1 MPTALGSAVLARH
14 RALPIIG
21 DNTMKCF
28 LTCASSARS
37 AMLAILLAG
46 VLLPASVLAAEQPVP
61 IAELAKQTHFHGIA
75 AHPDPTGGIHLA
87 THHGLFRVDGRG
99 LATRVAASAD
109 DFMGFTVHPTRPEV
123 LYASG
128 HPARGGNLGIITS
141 TDSGRTWRQLS
152 RGLNGPVDFHQLAV
166 SKADPNVIYGAF
178 RGLQISRD
186 GGESWGVAAPGPDGL
201 MSLAAS
207 SVDTARLYAATKG
220 GLLYSTDAGKTWQP
234 AHLRRSAA
242 TMVYT
247 GYDNDVYA
255 FMIGVG
261 LVRTRE
267 PALRWELVNDRFGEH
282 YLLHLAVDPAAPQHL
297 YAITSAPAVIASR
310 DGGARWAPL
319 GATVAD

>member
-1 MPTALGSAVLARH
+1 MSTNSGRYVIVFAVTILVASEIFASRSLVAAATTVTAL
-14 RALPIIG
+14 
-21 DNTMKCF
+21 
-28 LTCASSARS
+28 
-37 AMLAILLAG
+37 
-46 VLLPASVLAAEQPVP
+46 
-61 IAELAKQTHFHGIA
+61 AKETHFHGIA
-75 AHPDPTGGIHLA
+75 VDPSDSSRVYLA
-87 THHGLFRVDGRG
+87 THNGLYAIAPDG
-99 LATRVAASAD
+99 SADKISTTTD
-109 DFMGFTVHPTRPEV
+109 DFMGFTPHPADPAI

-128 HPARGGNLGIITS
+128 HPAGGGNLGFIAS

-152 RGLNGPVDFHQLAV
+152 PGLNGPVDFHQLAV

-186 GGESWGVAAPGPDGL
+186 GGESWRVAAPAPDGL
-201 MSLAAS
+201 IALAAS
-207 SVDTARLYAATKG
+207 SVDADRLYAATKG

-282 YLLHLAVDPAAPQHL
+282 YVLHLAVDPAAPQRL
-297 YAITSAPAVIASR
+297 YAVTSAPAVIASH